1 MNSILRTKSKMKEEI
16 GLQVVHY
23 DHFVTAYT
31 DVSKHIRFLLQQP
44 GIQDALN
51 FPNQLLVSV

>member
-1 MNSILRTKSKMKEEI
+1 MKEEI
-16 GLQVVHY
+16 GLQVIHY

-51 FPNQLLVSV
+51 FPNPSVYDYLDEFRYLN